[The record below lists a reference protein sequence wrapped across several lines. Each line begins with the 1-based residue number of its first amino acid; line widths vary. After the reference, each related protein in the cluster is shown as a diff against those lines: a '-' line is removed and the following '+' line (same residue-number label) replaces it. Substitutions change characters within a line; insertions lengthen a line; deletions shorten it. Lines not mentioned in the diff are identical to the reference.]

1 MKRRYAVPL
10 VALALVA
17 LSLLFLFYPKQ
28 KEEITIVG
36 VNDLHGALMPEVR
49 SWSKGEEVGGLAQI
63 SGYVETL
70 REENPNMLIIDVGDA
85 FQGRPVSNLFYGESV
100 IDCYNAMGVD
110 CLVIG
115 NHEFDWG
122 IDTLKAR
129 MEQADFPFISAN
141 VLYEGREFFEPYI
154 IKEVGGQTVQIIGLT
169 TELTPEITER
179 KKTEGFQFTDA
190 GEAIKKYYNESCD
203 ITIIAG
209 HMGVEDENAEGF
221 IAFSNAGVP
230 ADVFLGGHTHEK
242 ADWTYDNCTF
252 VEAYSY
258 GTAMDVVNIEPDG
271 EINSEV
277 IDATPEYE
285 DEKVE
290 GIITDYYD
298 KVKDEMERVIAFSPS
313 ALQRNSDGESA
324 LGNWMCDVM
333 RETFDADVALTNSGG
348 IRADLSQGN
357 VTVSD
362 VYDIMPFDNTV
373 TLVELTGA
381 QLKEALETGVST
393 GEDGKLLHGIIQV
406 SGLNFTYDP
415 QAPNGQKVRS
425 VYVGGKPVKNDEK
438 YLVATNSFMAGGG
451 DGYYVFGKGSNLAET
466 GVLIRDLLLQSAESN
481 KKIDARIE
489 GRIRAV

>member
-1 MKRRYAVPL
+1 MKRRYVVL
-10 VALALVA
+10 VVLALVA
-17 LSLLFLFYPKQ
+17 LSLLFLFYPEQ
-28 KEEITIVG
+28 KEEITIVS

-49 SWSKGEEVGGLAQI
+49 SWSNGEEVGGMAQI
-63 SGYVETL
+63 AGYIDKL
-70 REENPNMLIIDVGDA
+70 REENPNILIIDVGDA
-85 FQGRPVSNLFYGESV
+85 FQGRPISNLFYGESV

-122 IDTLKAR
+122 VDTLKAR
-129 MEQADFPFISAN
+129 MEQADFPFLSAN

-154 IKEVGGQTVQIIGLT
+154 IKEIGGQTVQIIGLT

-179 KKTEGFQFTDA
+179 KKIEGFQFTDA
-190 GEAIKKYYNESCD
+190 GEAIKKYYNQSCD
-203 ITIIAG
+203 ITVVAG
-209 HMGVEDENAEGF
+209 HMGVEDENTEGF
-221 IAFSNAGVP
+221 IAFSNADVP
-230 ADVFLGGHTHEK
+230 VDVFLGGHTHEK

-258 GTAMDVVNIEPDG
+258 GTAMDVVNIKPDG
-271 EINSEV
+271 EINSEI

-285 DEKVE
+285 DKRVD
-290 GIITDYYD
+290 GIITDYYN
-298 KVKDEMERVIAFSPS
+298 KVKNEMEKVIAFSAS
-313 ALQRNSDGESA
+313 ALQRNSNGESA

-333 RETFDADVALTNSGG
+333 REAFDADVALTNSGG
-348 IRADLSQGN
+348 IRDDLSQGN

-362 VYDIMPFDNTV
+362 MYDIMPFDNTV
-373 TLVELTGA
+373 TLVELTGT

-393 GEDGKLLHGIIQV
+393 GENGKLLHGIVQV

-415 QAPNGQKVRS
+415 KAPNGQKVRS
-425 VYVGGKPVKNDEK
+425 VYVGGKPLKSNEK

-451 DGYYVFGKGSNLAET
+451 DGYYVFGKGSNIAET
-466 GVLIRDLLLQSAESN
+466 GVLIRDLLLQSAESS
-481 KKIDARIE
+481 KRIDAGIE